1 MTIDQKKKLAA
12 YYTPEN
18 VTNILSDWAIK
29 SCTDTLLE
37 PSFGGCNFLTSS
49 LNILKDRGCINPE
62 KNIHGFDIDPNA
74 FKILRKF
81 IFNSSNFILG
91 DFLKIKNVDNFK
103 VDVVLGN
110 PPFVPIHKMEENY
123 KKSLFIEFK
132 NGSFKITKRS
142 GLWVYFIVHS
152 FQYLKTGGR
161 MAWVVPDSISFTVFG
176 KLFLSQLEKKFTKI
190 HLIRIEERF
199 FNEVGTHEKTSLL
212 LCDGYLE
219 GITEIQYSHFKN
231 LAEALKGIKE
241 SDTNETFKNQ
251 IKKQKTKKFLKK
263 SIFQIVK
270 LKTIF
275 DIRIGIVIGASKLL
289 IFNENIA
296 KVLPYFP
303 NYLYP
308 IVSKGKQLTGITI
321 DKEKLIKDKNTPVY
335 LIDAI
340 TLEDKNPALFSDLI
354 LSIPISILSNQTF
367 QNRSKLFGYD
377 DFNHPDAFLTYY
389 SQSLPKL
396 IINKNKELNC
406 TNSVHRLYL
415 KNEYKNSQSL
425 VKFFALQTYVDFLHY
440 ETKLAAREY
449 GNNILKFEPS
459 DAGNIPL
466 IIPKKMNIEFESDIN
481 NLFELANQL
490 IEQNRANEA
499 KNLITAY
506 LKNLV

>member
-1 MTIDQKKKLAA
+1 M
-12 YYTPEN
+12 
-18 VTNILSDWAIK
+18 
-29 SCTDTLLE
+29 
-37 PSFGGCNFLTSS
+37 
-49 LNILKDRGCINPE
+49 
-62 KNIHGFDIDPNA
+62 
-74 FKILRKF
+74 
-81 IFNSSNFILG
+81 
-91 DFLKIKNVDNFK
+91 
-103 VDVVLGN
+103 
-110 PPFVPIHKMEENY
+110 
-123 KKSLFIEFK
+123 
-132 NGSFKITKRS
+132 
-142 GLWVYFIVHS
+142 
-152 FQYLKTGGR
+152 
-161 MAWVVPDSISFTVFG
+161 
-176 KLFLSQLEKKFTKI
+176 
-190 HLIRIEERF
+190 
-199 FNEVGTHEKTSLL
+199 
-212 LCDGYLE
+212 CDGYLE